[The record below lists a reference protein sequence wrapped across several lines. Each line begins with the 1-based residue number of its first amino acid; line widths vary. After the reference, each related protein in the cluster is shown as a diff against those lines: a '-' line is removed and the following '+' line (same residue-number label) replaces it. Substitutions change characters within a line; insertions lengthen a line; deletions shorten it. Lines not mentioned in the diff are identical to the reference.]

1 MNKILLIIIILIIL
15 YICCYYINPNEI
27 IILQTNIIN
36 FNLDLLYKKQPIVIE
51 DKILDV
57 SILIEA
63 WFKQN
68 IKEKINKDINIW
80 HSNNHKY
87 LFINSPSSSLSPNG
101 DDDNNDNYIE
111 IFLDKNNKKNNYN
124 IISIKLYPN
133 QSLIIPFKWR
143 YYIMNNNLNII
154 GIHDYITYLLSFL
167 F

>member
-80 HSNNHKY
+80 HTNNHKY
-87 LFINSPSSSLSPNG
+87 LFINSLSSG
-101 DDDNNDNYIE
+101 D
-111 IFLDKNNKKNNYN
+111 
-124 IISIKLYPN
+124 
-133 QSLIIPFKWR
+133 
-143 YYIMNNNLNII
+143 
-154 GIHDYITYLLSFL
+154 
-167 F
+167 